1 MFMEP
6 TVVQAHQF
14 VDSIPWQLSIFA
26 SLSSKEYTE
35 LKTTK
40 HLELFSIFH
49 HIVTGSSDPGLNTN
63 IWNNNFS
70 NIFQQIQFKN
80 CSCKIYFFVKL
91 IQMWNGASLIRTSF
105 LFVQAGKSQAFW
117 IIFQKVKEMF
127 TIEVGNVTI

>member
-1 MFMEP
+1 MEP

-14 VDSIPWQLSIFA
+14 VDSIPGQLSIFA

-70 NIFQQIQFKN
+70 NLFQQIQFKITTE
-80 CSCKIYFFVKL
+80 CFFVKM

-117 IIFQKVKEMF
+117 ITFQKVKEIF
-127 TIEVGNVTI
+127 TIKVETM